1 MNVSTPDNH
10 NYKTLYVSQL
20 LSTPNMTEYY
30 HLHNP
35 KRDASSDY
43 LSSVSPSRKLI
54 RGLHIA
60 MNFSISMILI
70 SLSNDIESN
79 PGPICNF
86 SIPPPNVRGLKIS
99 HLNTRSILPK
109 IDTLRLE
116 MKDKPFDFFSASE
129 TWLKPDISDSEIGLP
144 GYSII
149 RMDRQNKVGG
159 GTAIYVR
166 DGIPFKTHSELMC
179 EDLENCMIE
188 ISRAKSKKLFICC
201 IYRAP
206 NNPLENFLNRL
217 SSIILKLPKK

>member
-1 MNVSTPDNH
+1 MAFVVSIFTPRNLLVILNLYLYLSYLCRDFMNVSTPDDH

-43 LSSVSPSRKLI
+43 LSPVSPSRKLI

-99 HLNTRSILPK
+99 HLNT
-109 IDTLRLE
+109 
-116 MKDKPFDFFSASE
+116 
-129 TWLKPDISDSEIGLP
+129 
-144 GYSII
+144 
-149 RMDRQNKVGG
+149 
-159 GTAIYVR
+159 
-166 DGIPFKTHSELMC
+166 
-179 EDLENCMIE
+179 
-188 ISRAKSKKLFICC
+188 
-201 IYRAP
+201 
-206 NNPLENFLNRL
+206 
-217 SSIILKLPKK
+217 